1 MKIPMTAK
9 LQKNPKMPEGDT
21 IWRAARAL
29 QRGLGG
35 KTVTG
40 FETALPKLERVN
52 HDTPITGR
60 TVESVTSS
68 GKWME
73 MRFSGNLIL
82 LTHMLM
88 SGSWHIYRPGE
99 RWQRSRYQMRIVIS
113 TSDLLAVAFNVP
125 VAEFHDEIS
134 LARRRGYKDLGPELL
149 QKDFDAAAA
158 IASLASRPEMEIGS
172 ALLNQSLIAGLGNVF
187 KSETC
192 FVSRVNPF
200 RKIGSL
206 SAVELENLAS
216 TAKRLIEMNVTDV
229 SGDQIVTYTGFRRTT
244 GRTDE
249 SARLW
254 VYGRT
259 GEPCRVCGNAILSQ
273 KQGTEA
279 RRSFWCPICQKT

>member
-1 MKIPMTAK
+1 
-9 LQKNPKMPEGDT
+9 MPEGDT

-35 KTVTG
+35 KTVTS
-40 FETALPKLERVN
+40 FETVLPKLERVN
-52 HDTPITGR
+52 HDYPITGR
-60 TVESVTSS
+60 TVQSVTAS

-73 MRFSGNLIL
+73 IRFSGDLIL

-99 RWQRSRYQMRIVIS
+99 RWQRSRYHMRIVIG

-125 VAEFHDEIS
+125 VAEFHDEMS

-149 QKDFDAAAA
+149 LKDFDPAAAV
-158 IASLASRPEMEIGS
+158 ASLASRPEMEVGS
-172 ALLNQSLIAGLGNVF
+172 ALLNQSLMAGLGNVF

-206 SAVELENLAS
+206 TPAEIENLVS
-216 TAKRLIEMNVTDV
+216 SAKKLIEMNVTDV
-229 SGDQIVTYTGFRRTT
+229 SGDQIITYTGFRRTT
-244 GRTDE
+244 GRADE

-259 GEPCRVCGNAILSQ
+259 GEPCRVCGNPIVSQ
-273 KQGTEA
+273 KQGPEA
-279 RRSFWCPICQKT
+279 RRSFWCPNCQKP